1 MLLWE
6 RRRGEAD
13 ARHVQKQPY
22 RMRGGKVPVEKSEEV
37 GDPVQVVPPALKV
50 PMNLRR
56 KTRMHKETLGKWSTG
71 CSIPWVHAVISLDVV
86 VRPCRR
92 TTAGKL
98 PL

>member
-56 KTRMHKETLGKWSTG
+56 KTRMHKETLGKWLLDPLCPRGDLARCG
-71 CSIPWVHAVISLDVV
+71 CPTP
-86 VRPCRR
+86 RRR
-92 TTAGKL
+92 TQ
-98 PL
+98 